1 MEVGWCTF
9 CLFSLYSFKL
19 SLFPFPVLFSL
30 SLPPL
35 SNLEQGTMLGLRDSE
50 MDGGWSSGGDSW
62 VGEISVGRNHF
73 GIMWKVLSWKYAWT
87 VEEPRS

>member
-1 MEVGWCTF
+1 
-9 CLFSLYSFKL
+9 
-19 SLFPFPVLFSL
+19 
-30 SLPPL
+30 
-35 SNLEQGTMLGLRDSE
+35 MLGLRDSE